1 LAILAILAI
10 LARVILLFEPAGG
23 RELPRTTPE
32 KRGQLL
38 SKIAAKRRKEKEISL
53 AKIAKIAK

>member
-1 LAILAILAI
+1 LAILAI